1 MRDEVEGD
9 CDLCQS
15 PLIIKRGRFGKFIA
29 CSTYPDCKFTKPIGL
44 GIACPEDDCKREI
57 ASRRSK
63 KGRTFYGCTKY
74 PDCKFTSWDK
84 PKAEACPECKHPFMV
99 EKWKKNEDPSILCP
113 ECGFKKTN
121 VAA

>member
-1 MRDEVEGD
+1 M
-9 CDLCQS
+9 S
-15 PLIIKRGRFGKFIA
+15 PLNGSEYVAKWYYAI
-29 CSTYPDCKFTKPIGL
+29 
-44 GIACPEDDCKREI
+44 PEDNWKHEYRGKDRLTLDNCKGEI
-57 ASRRSK
+57 APRRTK